1 MAKETEQTTSTT
13 TEEPPRDAEQ
23 AGDGRA
29 SDAGHVCNVAFCPIG
44 LALSAVQP
52 MKPDVDRAPI
62 GRRPRVLPGGEGGHD
77 ARADDLSKDGGA
89 STFEKI
95 DIG

>member
-1 MAKETEQTTSTT
+1 MAKETEQTTSTA
-13 TEEPPRDAEQ
+13 TEEPPLDAEPT
-23 AGDGRA
+23 GSGRA
-29 SDAGHVCNVAFCPIG
+29 DDAGHVCDVAFCPIG

-52 MKPDVDRAPI
+52 MKPDVIEHLLVA
-62 GRRPRVLPGGEGGHD
+62 GREFFLAVKAVID
-77 ARADDLSKDGGA
+77 ARADDLSKDGRP